1 MVDAAAGNQQDLLVV
16 ESGEGTFQ
24 GRRGEDTLVAG
35 LEEGVALGVDGLQ
48 SEFTDLV
55 AREGTLNLLLAH
67 VDGAVTIVVRLSRGS
82 SIRGG
87 GGLEIVIRAIGA
99 QPIAGGRELGG
110 RVLQDVGEDAVGRSG
125 NASTRS
131 FILNGD
137 RVTDA

>member
-1 MVDAAAGNQQDLLVV
+1 M
-16 ESGEGTFQ
+16 
-24 GRRGEDTLVAG
+24 
-35 LEEGVALGVDGLQ
+35 DGLQ

-55 AREGTLNLLLAH
+55 AREGALNLLLAH
-67 VDGAVTIVVRLSRGS
+67 VDGAMTVVVHLARGS

-110 RVLQDVGEDAVGRSG
+110 RVLQDVGENAVSRTG